1 MAKVR
6 IDAEAATAL
15 GAEPPMKRAALAIV
29 CCAALLAPAGV
40 AAADPASDRD
50 MAIRYLQAAQS
61 GNDDAQFYLGALY
74 SAGVG
79 VSRSDEE
86 AFRWFSRATDQGHI
100 HAMLILAGLCAI
112 GRGAPQDNLNAYKW
126 AYIVAY
132 ASKADEFK
140 NGARQ
145 LMGVLETRLTPDQVY
160 AAKTDASR
168 WHAAPAAKPASSAL
182 PVQPA
187 PVVANTSPQPA
198 APSPQPQPPSPA
210 KIMVYPS
217 PQPASPQPSPQAG
230 KKSDA
235 DNLLDQVPQGLRK
248 KFGF

>member
-1 MAKVR
+1 
-6 IDAEAATAL
+6 
-15 GAEPPMKRAALAIV
+15 MKRAALAIV
-29 CCAALLAPAGV
+29 CCAALLASAGV
-40 AAADPASDRD
+40 AAADSASDRD
-50 MAIRYLQAAQS
+50 MANRYLQAAQS
-61 GNDDAQFYLGALY
+61 GDDDAQFYLGALY

-79 VSRSDEE
+79 VQRSDGE

-112 GRGAPQDNLNAYKW
+112 GRGAPQDDVNAYKW

-132 ASKADEFK
+132 ASKVEEFK

-145 LMGVLETRLTPDQVY
+145 LMGVLETRLTPEQVY

-168 WHAAPAAKPASSAL
+168 WRIAPTARPSVSAQPVQGAPAAVPTVANAL
-182 PVQPA
+182 PQPVA
-187 PVVANTSPQPA
+187 PS
-198 APSPQPQPPSPA
+198 PSPQPQSPA
-210 KIMVYPS
+210 KITVYPS
-217 PQPASPQPSPQAG
+217 PQPASPQPANPQPANPQSA

>member
-1 MAKVR
+1 MKR
-6 IDAEAATAL
+6 TAL
-15 GAEPPMKRAALAIV
+15 AMVSCAVLLA
-29 CCAALLAPAGV
+29 APAGV

-50 MAIRYLQAAQS
+50 MASRYLQAAQS
-61 GNDDAQFYLGALY
+61 GDDDAQFYLGALY

-79 VSRSDEE
+79 VQRSDEE
-86 AFRWFSRATDQGHI
+86 AFRWLSRATDHGHI
-100 HAMLILAGLCAI
+100 HAMLILAGLCAV
-112 GRGAPQDNLNAYKW
+112 GRGAPQDNISAYKW

-132 ASKADEFK
+132 ASRVDEFR

-168 WHAAPAAKPASSAL
+168 WHAVPTAKPATS
-182 PVQPA
+182 VQPA
-187 PVVANTSPQPA
+187 PAPAPTVVNASPQPA
-198 APSPQPQPPSPA
+198 APSAQPQPQSPA
-210 KIMVYPS
+210 KVTVYPS
-217 PQPASPQPSPQAG
+217 PQPVSQQPA

>member
-1 MAKVR
+1 
-6 IDAEAATAL
+6 
-15 GAEPPMKRAALAIV
+15 MKRAALAIV
-29 CCAALLAPAGV
+29 CCAALLASAG
-40 AAADPASDRD
+40 AAGADPASDRD

-61 GNDDAQFYLGALY
+61 GDANAQFYLGALY
-74 SAGVG
+74 SAGAG
-79 VSRSDEE
+79 VQRSDEE

-100 HAMLILAGLCAI
+100 HAMLILAGLSAI
-112 GRGAPQDNLNAYKW
+112 GRGAPQDNVKAYQW

-132 ASKADEFK
+132 ASKVDEFK

-168 WHAAPAAKPASSAL
+168 WHAAPTARPSPTAQ

-187 PVVANTSPQPA
+187 PAAAPAVANALPQPA
-198 APSPQPQPPSPA
+198 APSPSPQPQSPA
-210 KIMVYPS
+210 KITVDPS
-217 PQPASPQPSPQAG
+217 PQPASPQGA

-235 DNLLDQVPQGLRK
+235 DNLLDQIPHRLRK
-248 KFGF
+248 RFGF

>member
-1 MAKVR
+1 
-6 IDAEAATAL
+6 
-15 GAEPPMKRAALAIV
+15 MKRAALAMI
-29 CCAALLAPAGV
+29 CCAALLASPAGM

-50 MAIRYLQAAQS
+50 MALRYQQAAQS
-61 GNDDAQFYLGALY
+61 DDDDAQFYLGALY

-79 VSRSDEE
+79 VQRSDEE
-86 AFRWFSRATDQGHI
+86 AFRWLSRAADHGHI

-112 GRGAPQDNLNAYKW
+112 GRGAPQDNVSAYKW

-132 ASKADEFK
+132 ASKVDEFK

-145 LMGVLETRLTPDQVY
+145 LMGVLETRLTADQVY
-160 AAKTDASR
+160 AAKTNASR
-168 WHAAPAAKPASSAL
+168 WHAVPTAKPAISA
-182 PVQPA
+182 QPA
-187 PVVANTSPQPA
+187 PALASTVANALPQPA
-198 APSPQPQPPSPA
+198 APSLQPQSPA
-210 KIMVYPS
+210 KVTVYPS
-217 PQPASPQPSPQAG
+217 PQPASPQPASPQPA

>member
-1 MAKVR
+1 
-6 IDAEAATAL
+6 
-15 GAEPPMKRAALAIV
+15 MKRAALAII
-29 CCAALLAPAGV
+29 CCAALLASAGAV
-40 AAADPASDRD
+40 VADPASDRD
-50 MAIRYLQAAQS
+50 MANRYLQAAQS
-61 GNDDAQFYLGALY
+61 GDDDAQFYLGALY

-79 VSRSDEE
+79 MQRSDEE

-112 GRGAPQDNLNAYKW
+112 GRGTPQDDVNAYKW

-132 ASKADEFK
+132 ASKVEEFK

-160 AAKTDASR
+160 AAKTNASR
-168 WHAAPAAKPASSAL
+168 WRVAPSTKPSPSAQPVQGAPAAVPA
-182 PVQPA
+182 
-187 PVVANTSPQPA
+187 VANASLQPVA
-198 APSPQPQPPSPA
+198 PSPSPQPQSPPR
-210 KIMVYPS
+210 ITVYPS
-217 PQPASPQPSPQAG
+217 PQPASPQGA

>member
-1 MAKVR
+1 
-6 IDAEAATAL
+6 
-15 GAEPPMKRAALAIV
+15 MKRAVVAMI
-29 CCAALLAPAGV
+29 CCAALLASAWA

-50 MAIRYLQAAQS
+50 MAVRYLQSAQS
-61 GNDDAQFYLGALY
+61 GDDDAQFYLGALY

-79 VSRSDEE
+79 VQRSDEE
-86 AFRWFSRATDQGHI
+86 AFRWFSRAADHGHI
-100 HAMLILAGLCAI
+100 HAMLILSGLCAI
-112 GRGAPQDNLNAYKW
+112 GRGAPQDNLSAYKW

-132 ASKADEFK
+132 ASKVEEFR

-168 WHAAPAAKPASSAL
+168 WHAVPTMKPSPSAQAAQPAAAPAPAPAVAVAL
-182 PVQPA
+182 PQPA
-187 PVVANTSPQPA
+187 PSLP
-198 APSPQPQPPSPA
+198 PQPQSPA
-210 KIMVYPS
+210 KITVYPS
-217 PQPASPQPSPQAG
+217 PQPAAPQST

>member
-1 MAKVR
+1 
-6 IDAEAATAL
+6 
-15 GAEPPMKRAALAIV
+15 MKRAALAIV
-29 CCAALLAPAGV
+29 CCAALLASAGA

-61 GNDDAQFYLGALY
+61 GDDNAQFYLGALY
-74 SAGVG
+74 SAGAG
-79 VSRSDEE
+79 VQRSDEE

-100 HAMLILAGLCAI
+100 HAMLILAGLSAI
-112 GRGAPQDNLNAYKW
+112 GRGAPQDSVKAYQW

-132 ASKADEFK
+132 ASKVDEFK

-145 LMGVLETRLTPDQVY
+145 LMGVLETRLTPDQVR

-168 WHAAPAAKPASSAL
+168 WHAAPTARPSPTVQ

-187 PVVANTSPQPA
+187 PAAAPAVANALPQPA
-198 APSPQPQPPSPA
+198 APSPSPQSPA
-210 KIMVYPS
+210 KITVDPS
-217 PQPASPQPSPQAG
+217 PEPASPHGA

-235 DNLLDQVPQGLRK
+235 DNLLDQIPHGRRER
-248 KFGF
+248 FGF

>member
-1 MAKVR
+1 
-6 IDAEAATAL
+6 
-15 GAEPPMKRAALAIV
+15 MKRAFLAIW
-29 CCAALLAPAGV
+29 CAVLLVSTGQAV
-40 AAADPASDRD
+40 ADPASDRD

-61 GNDDAQFYLGALY
+61 GDDDAQFYLGALY

-79 VSRSDEE
+79 VQRSDEE
-86 AFRWFSRATDQGHI
+86 AFRWFSRAADHGHI
-100 HAMLILAGLCAI
+100 HAMLILSGLCAT
-112 GRGAPQDNLNAYKW
+112 GRGAPQDNLSAYKW

-132 ASKADEFK
+132 ASKVDEFR

-145 LMGVLETRLTPDQVY
+145 LMGVLETRLTADQVY
-160 AAKTDASR
+160 AAKTDASH
-168 WHAAPAAKPASSAL
+168 WHAVSTTKPSQS
-182 PVQPA
+182 VQPA
-187 PVVANTSPQPA
+187 QPAPAPAPTVANALPQA

-210 KIMVYPS
+210 KITVYPS
-217 PQPASPQPSPQAG
+217 PQPASPQPA

>member
-1 MAKVR
+1 
-6 IDAEAATAL
+6 
-15 GAEPPMKRAALAIV
+15 MKRAALAMI
-29 CCAALLAPAGV
+29 CCAAVLASGWA

-61 GNDDAQFYLGALY
+61 GGDDAQFYLGALY

-79 VSRSDEE
+79 VQRSDEE
-86 AFRWFSRATDQGHI
+86 AFRWFSRAADQGHI
-100 HAMLILAGLCAI
+100 HAMLILAGLSAI
-112 GRGAPQDNLNAYKW
+112 GRGAPQDNLGAYKW

-132 ASKADEFK
+132 ASKVDEFR

-168 WHAAPAAKPASSAL
+168 WHANPTAKPAPTAQ
-182 PVQPA
+182 PGQPA
-187 PVVANTSPQPA
+187 PAPVPTVANASPPPA
-198 APSPQPQPPSPA
+198 APSPPPQPQSPA
-210 KIMVYPS
+210 KITVYPS
-217 PQPASPQPSPQAG
+217 PQPASPQGA

-235 DNLLDQVPQGLRK
+235 DNLLDQVPQSLRK

>member
-1 MAKVR
+1 MA
-6 IDAEAATAL
+6 L
-15 GAEPPMKRAALAIV
+15 
-29 CCAALLAPAGV
+29 
-40 AAADPASDRD
+40 
-50 MAIRYLQAAQS
+50 RYQQAAQS
-61 GNDDAQFYLGALY
+61 GDDDAQFYLGALY

-79 VSRSDEE
+79 VQRSDEE
-86 AFRWFSRATDQGHI
+86 AFRWLSRATDHGHI
-100 HAMLILAGLCAI
+100 HAMLILAGLCAV
-112 GRGAPQDNLNAYKW
+112 GRGAPQDNVSAYKW

-132 ASKADEFK
+132 ASRVDEFR

-168 WHAAPAAKPASSAL
+168 WHAVPIAKPATSA
-182 PVQPA
+182 QPA
-187 PVVANTSPQPA
+187 PAPTVANASPQPA
-198 APSPQPQPPSPA
+198 LPSPQPQPQSPA
-210 KIMVYPS
+210 KVTVYPS
-217 PQPASPQPSPQAG
+217 PQPTSPQPVSQQAS

>member
-1 MAKVR
+1 
-6 IDAEAATAL
+6 
-15 GAEPPMKRAALAIV
+15 MKRAALAIV

-61 GNDDAQFYLGALY
+61 GDDDAQFYLGALY

-86 AFRWFSRATDQGHI
+86 AFRWLSRATDQGHI

-112 GRGAPQDNLNAYKW
+112 GRGTPQDNLNAYKW

-132 ASKADEFK
+132 ASKVDEFK

-145 LMGVLETRLTPDQVY
+145 LMGVLETRLTPDQIY

-168 WHAAPAAKPASSAL
+168 WHAAPSAKPSMS
-182 PVQPA
+182 VQPA
-187 PVVANTSPQPA
+187 QPAVVPAPTVANTLPQQT
-198 APSPQPQPPSPA
+198 APRPQPQPQSPA
-210 KIMVYPS
+210 KITVYPS
-217 PQPASPQPSPQAG
+217 PQPASPQPASPQPA
-230 KKSDA
+230 KKGDA
-235 DNLLDQVPQGLRK
+235 DNLLDQIPQGLRK
-248 KFGF
+248 RFGL

>member
-1 MAKVR
+1 
-6 IDAEAATAL
+6 
-15 GAEPPMKRAALAIV
+15 MKRAAV
-29 CCAALLAPAGV
+29 CCAALLASAGA

-50 MAIRYLQAAQS
+50 MAISYLQAAQS
-61 GNDDAQFYLGALY
+61 GDDNAQFYLGALY

-79 VSRSDEE
+79 VQRSDEE

-100 HAMLILAGLCAI
+100 HAMLILAGLSAI
-112 GRGAPQDNLNAYKW
+112 GRGAPQDSVKAYQW

-132 ASKADEFK
+132 ASKVDEFK

-168 WHAAPAAKPASSAL
+168 WHAAPTARPSPTAQ

-187 PVVANTSPQPA
+187 PAAAPAVANALPQPA
-198 APSPQPQPPSPA
+198 APSPSPQPQSPA
-210 KIMVYPS
+210 KITVYPS
-217 PQPASPQPSPQAG
+217 PQPASPQG
-230 KKSDA
+230 EKKSDA
-235 DNLLDQVPQGLRK
+235 DNLLDQIPQGLRK
-248 KFGF
+248 RFGF

>member
-1 MAKVR
+1 
-6 IDAEAATAL
+6 
-15 GAEPPMKRAALAIV
+15 MKRAALAIV
-29 CCAALLAPAGV
+29 CCAALLAPAGMA
-40 AAADPASDRD
+40 AAADTVSDRD

-61 GNDDAQFYLGALY
+61 GDDDAQFYLGALY

-79 VSRSDEE
+79 VPRSDEE

-112 GRGAPQDNLNAYKW
+112 GRGAPQDNVNAYKW

-132 ASKADEFK
+132 ASKVDEFK

-145 LMGVLETRLTPDQVY
+145 LMGVLETRLTADQIY

-168 WHAAPAAKPASSAL
+168 WHAVPSTKPAVSIQPA
-182 PVQPA
+182 QPA
-187 PVVANTSPQPA
+187 PVPASTVATALPQQS
-198 APSPQPQPPSPA
+198 APGQPPQSPS
-210 KIMVYPS
+210 KITVYPS
-217 PQPASPQPSPQAG
+217 PQPASPQPA

-235 DNLLDQVPQGLRK
+235 DNVLDQIPQGLRK
-248 KFGF
+248 RFGF